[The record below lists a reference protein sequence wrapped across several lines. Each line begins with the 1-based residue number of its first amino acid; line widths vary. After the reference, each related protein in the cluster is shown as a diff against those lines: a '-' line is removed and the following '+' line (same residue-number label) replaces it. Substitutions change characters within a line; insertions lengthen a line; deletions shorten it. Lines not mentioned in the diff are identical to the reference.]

1 VFSARVPLLLAAVS
15 AWGPAARQAAAAA
28 RGPTPLAA
36 SRAMGVA
43 RQNHGDVLDL
53 VRAAH
58 VVCFDVDSTLLT
70 VEGIDELADVA
81 GVHDQVQNL
90 TSAAMDG
97 AMTFHASLG
106 KRLDIIKPNR
116 DLLQKTLRL
125 RPPCEHLSP
134 NVRELVA
141 LLHSRDVAVYL
152 ISGGF
157 KEMIEPVARQLG
169 IQADRVY
176 ANSLRWDHHGEFLSF
191 DPQSFTAVEGGKRRA
206 IQHIRQLHA
215 PGGCGAG
222 SLVVVHI
229 GDGATDAEARDDG
242 SGAGGADLFIGFGG
256 SKERANVREA
266 ADWYIRDF
274 QEIVDVLT

>member
-90 TSAAMDG
+90 TSG
-97 AMTFHASLG
+97 GSVL
-106 KRLDIIKPNR
+106 RV
-116 DLLQKTLRL
+116 LRL
-125 RPPCEHLSP
+125 RAL
-134 NVRELVA
+134 VRCDGPA
-141 LLHSRDVAVYL
+141 LPLCT
-152 ISGGF
+152 
-157 KEMIEPVARQLG
+157 QLRCH
-169 IQADRVY
+169 Q
-176 ANSLRWDHHGEFLSF
+176 
-191 DPQSFTAVEGGKRRA
+191 
-206 IQHIRQLHA
+206 
-215 PGGCGAG
+215 
-222 SLVVVHI
+222 
-229 GDGATDAEARDDG
+229 
-242 SGAGGADLFIGFGG
+242 
-256 SKERANVREA
+256 
-266 ADWYIRDF
+266 
-274 QEIVDVLT
+274 